1 MLAEVLVINTE
12 LQFKHANM
20 LFCIIIVCLWQLEMN
35 CSTMGVGGWL
45 LTTMIE
51 LSYSNDSLGVYT
63 QNVCNSAKNKQVLIN
78 IMIVANQV

>member
-63 QNVCNSAKNKQVLIN
+63 QNVCNSTKIKQVLIN